1 MKLYFAYGANL
12 NIDSMRHRCPG
23 AVAIQ
28 PWYLED
34 HRLAFSGVATVQPA
48 PGQRVPGALWAI
60 TDECERSLDRF
71 EAYPSLYRKQQ
82 VEMAG
87 QPVMFYVMN
96 QVSPAEPAVDYLM
109 TIAEGYGDFGL
120 DLQDLWLAVRTT
132 QEESYDLQW
141 STPGDTGSGTTATD
155 LADHVYLEPSHDLR
169 WLRDVQLAHRD
180 PDAVQ

>member
-12 NIDSMRHRCPG
+12 NIESMRHRCPG

-28 PWYLED
+28 PWYLDD

-60 TDECERSLDRF
+60 TNECERSLDRF
-71 EAYPSLYRKQQ
+71 EAYPSLYRKEQ
-82 VEMAG
+82 VQLDG
-87 QPVMFYVMN
+87 RPVMFYVMN
-96 QVSPAEPAVDYLM
+96 QDPPAEPAVDYLM
-109 TIAEGYGDFGL
+109 TIAEGYEDFGL
-120 DLQDLWLAVRTT
+120 CLQDLWTAVKTT

-141 STPGDTGSGTTATD
+141 STNTGSTHGESDTD
-155 LADHVYLEPSHDLR
+155 LADHVYLESGHDLR

-180 PDAVQ
+180 PDTV